1 MGRYLIKTL
10 LAVIPTLFGVV
21 TVVFL
26 LIHLT
31 PGDPVL
37 AILGP
42 YATADSINELRRSLG
57 LDLPLY
63 VQYGRFIG
71 SLMRGD
77 LGRSLVTNQ
86 PVLLEVLRPFPYTL
100 QLAFSGIFLAIILGI
115 PIGIISAIR
124 RNTFLDY
131 FVRGASISGIS
142 VPAFFLAIILLLI
155 FSYKLGWL
163 PIIGAGDPSSWRS
176 LLSHLVL
183 PASTLGISMSVVT
196 MRLTRSCMLE
206 VLSQDYIRTARAKG
220 LAEKTVILV
229 HALKNALLP
238 VVTVVGIQM
247 GHLLGGAIVV
257 ETVFAR
263 QGVGKLLMDAIV
275 ARDYPQVQAT
285 VLLFGFSVIIINL
298 IVDITY
304 RFLDPRI
311 KL

>member
-238 VVTVVGIQM
+238 VVTVVGIQI

>member
-1 MGRYLIKTL
+1 MGRYLLTTI

-42 YATADSINELRRSLG
+42 YATVDSINELRRSLG

-63 VQYGRFIG
+63 VQYARFVG
-71 SLMRGD
+71 GLLKGD

-86 PVLLEVLRPFPYTL
+86 PVLLEVVRPFPYTL
-100 QLAFSGIFLAIILGI
+100 QLALSGILLGVVLGI
-115 PIGIISAIR
+115 PVGIISAIR

-142 VPAFFLAIILLLI
+142 VPSFFLAIILLLI
-155 FSYKLGWL
+155 FSYKLGWF
-163 PIIGAGDPSSWRS
+163 PIIGAGDISSWRS
-176 LLSHLVL
+176 WVRHLVL
-183 PASTLGISMSVVT
+183 PASTLGIHMSVVI

-206 VLSQDYIRTARAKG
+206 VLGQDYIRTARAKG
-220 LAEKTVILV
+220 LSEKAVILV
-229 HALKNALLP
+229 HALKNAMLP
-238 VVTVVGIQM
+238 VVTVVGITM

-263 QGVGKLLMDAIV
+263 QGVGKLLMDAIL
-275 ARDYPQVQAT
+275 ARDYPQVQGT
-285 VLLFGFSVIIINL
+285 VLILGGAVIFVNVL
-298 IVDITY
+298 VDITY

>member
-1 MGRYLIKTL
+1 MARYLIKTS
-10 LAVIPTLFGVV
+10 LAVIPTLLGVV

-42 YATADSINELRRSLG
+42 YATADSINELRKNLG

-63 VQYGRFIG
+63 VQYAKFIG
-71 SLMRGD
+71 SLLRGD

-100 QLAFSGIFLAIILGI
+100 QLALSGIFLAIILGI
-115 PIGIISAIR
+115 PIGIMSAIR
-124 RNTFLDY
+124 RNTILDY
-131 FVRGASISGIS
+131 LLRGASISGIS
-142 VPAFFLAIILLLI
+142 IPSFFLAIILLLI
-155 FSYKLGWL
+155 FSFKLGWF
-163 PIIGAGDPSSWRS
+163 PIIGAGDISSWRS
-176 LLSHLVL
+176 LLMHLVL
-183 PASTLGISMSVVT
+183 PACTLGISYSVVI

-206 VLSQDYIRTARAKG
+206 VLGQDYIRTARAKG
-220 LAEKTVILV
+220 LSEKAVILV

-238 VVTVVGIQM
+238 VVTVVGISM

-257 ETVFAR
+257 ESVFAR
-263 QGVGKLLMDAIV
+263 QGVGKLLMDAIL
-275 ARDYPQVQAT
+275 ARDYPQVQGT
-285 VLLFGFSVIIINL
+285 VLIFGCAVIFVNVL
-298 IVDITY
+298 VDISY

-311 KL
+311 KF